1 MSRNSKLCGMADIK
15 IDKLG
20 FSYPLWL
27 DRDRLLK
34 ITGQLLR
41 QKTITATA
49 ERHTGSDELVVLELR
64 AA

>member
-1 MSRNSKLCGMADIK
+1 MADIK

-49 ERHTGSDELVVLELR
+49 ERHTGSDGLVVLELR
-64 AA
+64 AG